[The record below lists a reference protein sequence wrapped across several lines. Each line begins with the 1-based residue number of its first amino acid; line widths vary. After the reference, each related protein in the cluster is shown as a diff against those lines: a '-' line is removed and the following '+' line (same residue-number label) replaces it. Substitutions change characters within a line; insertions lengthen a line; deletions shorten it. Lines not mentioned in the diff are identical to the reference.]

1 MLLNPYSQ
9 KRTSA
14 FYADSFGMQWKQLK
28 KDLDLCSKRLDHLE
42 ERLDRLDEQMK
53 EMKKLDL
60 SDLIDRF

>member
-1 MLLNPYSQ
+1 MRIPS
-9 KRTSA
+9 
-14 FYADSFGMQWKQLK
+14 GMQWKQLK